1 MKAVVSVISSG
12 ISWSLLLWLA
22 EELSEAAA
30 SPLWGLPG
38 GAVVKD
44 PPANAADLGTTGLTS
59 GLGRCSRGA
68 NGNPLQYSHLEN
80 PMDIGAWQAIVH
92 GVAKSWT

>member
-1 MKAVVSVISSG
+1 MKAVISVISSG

-22 EELSEAAA
+22 EEISEAAT

-38 GAVVKD
+38 GTVVND
-44 PPANAADLGTTGLTS
+44 PPANAADVGTTGLIS
-59 GLGRCSRGA
+59 GLGRCSGGV

-80 PMDIGAWQAIVH
+80 PMDTGAWQAIVH